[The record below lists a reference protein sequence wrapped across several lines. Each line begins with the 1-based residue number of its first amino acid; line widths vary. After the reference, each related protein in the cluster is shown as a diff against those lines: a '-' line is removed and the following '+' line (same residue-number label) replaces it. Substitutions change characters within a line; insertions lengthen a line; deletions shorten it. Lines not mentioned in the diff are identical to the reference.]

1 MQTVTHKQREGC
13 WEGLQVCAIRLQATS
28 RRDAGISQ
36 RESSFTRW
44 LRLLSVS
51 SLKPIQERR
60 VWTCTS
66 LAPDPPSFHLHLF
79 VRLWSAFLSGLKTSS
94 LREPTSLFMCRYGD
108 MISKQDD
115 ETWGDV
121 WILTGHPVDQIRS
134 VTTPY
139 IRGHTSPLTALKLHV
154 CAWQQSQGEL
164 HVTLIQLWH
173 WKYDEMQEIIKFCN
187 CFAHIEFNSELCQLL
202 LLILA
207 TLTFSFSYWFI
218 YLIKKCVVFLLALV
232 KSRSVIAF

>member
-1 MQTVTHKQREGC
+1 MFLNYIESCQIHSVSGTPTVCWLTQVHTHEHILAQRDSKHADGVNKRSPAVFCSAGQKHTHLLFPAHDEHMQTVTHKQREGC

-79 VRLWSAFLSGLKTSS
+79 D
-94 LREPTSLFMCRYGD
+94 LRF
-108 MISKQDD
+108 
-115 ETWGDV
+115 
-121 WILTGHPVDQIRS
+121 
-134 VTTPY
+134 
-139 IRGHTSPLTALKLHV
+139 SP
-154 CAWQQSQGEL
+154 
-164 HVTLIQLWH
+164 
-173 WKYDEMQEIIKFCN
+173 D
-187 CFAHIEFNSELCQLL
+187 
-202 LLILA
+202 
-207 TLTFSFSYWFI
+207 
-218 YLIKKCVVFLLALV
+218 
-232 KSRSVIAF
+232 